1 MTKKVAVKLRVSRRG
16 AARRELR
23 LREEMGRK

>member
-1 MTKKVAVKLRVSRRG
+1 MGHITVLDRDPQTALDRAL

-23 LREEMGRK
+23 LRQP